1 MALLRWTVPFLALLF
16 ASCEH
21 KKDLAQQPPPPLAT
35 NPPHLYLDQAQP
47 RLPTIKLWLGA
58 QEMVAEM
65 ALTQTQVATG
75 MMYRKEMGTN
85 DGMLFVFPRSHR
97 TAFYMRNTVV
107 PLSAAYIDPEG
118 TILEL
123 HDLKPIDETPIE
135 AGSDNIQFVLETPQG
150 WFKKNNIGVGT
161 VIRTERGSLQ
171 ETFFKKRQ

>member
-1 MALLRWTVPFLALLF
+1 MVLLRSMVAFVALLL
-16 ASCEH
+16 ASCDNKTEI
-21 KKDLAQQPPPPLAT
+21 ARTPAPLPAT
-35 NPPHLYLDQAQP
+35 NPPPLYLDRAQP
-47 RLPTIKLWLGA
+47 RLRTIKLWLGA

-75 MMYRKEMGTN
+75 MMYRKEMGEN
-85 DGMLFVFPRSHR
+85 DGMLFVFPRPHR

-123 HDLKPIDETPIE
+123 HDLKPLEETPVE

-161 VIRTERGSLQ
+161 LVRTERGSLQ
-171 ETFFKKRQ
+171 ETFFRKK